1 MSYFDIDIPLTNQYF
16 YSNSTSND
24 VTFTVNQTNPAN
36 HTRIMIGTTSNIN
49 TPATLII
56 NSNNVYV
63 TDTLTVPYVTSCN
76 VVASNITTSN
86 ISAST
91 YCNLPI
97 DSTLAIPYVNASTSS
112 VPSCG
117 NLSNVYNSLAN
128 KVSSQWTTSNNYGVY
143 ISSNVGI
150 GTTTPSAQYNLDV
163 SSNMRVSYLT
173 ASNVSACNIYLNGN
187 IYLGAQGSTTP
198 FTGQQGITG
207 PTGLTGSTGPQ
218 GPQGIIGLTGPQG
231 PQGIIG
237 LTGPQGNTGST
248 GPQGNTGSTGPQGPQ
263 GDTGSQGTQGNT
275 GATGTF
281 NPGSSITC
289 AGVIN
294 SSIYYCCIP
303 DIGSTL
309 NANRY
314 LYFNQNVSNAIY
326 KPSTTNSSSYFK
338 DSGYSWKPP
347 VAGIWSIIAYFGVS
361 GACQEYILK
370 NAPLDSAPTTY
381 SVNDNVDAPST
392 LALSTDTINLTGW
405 GPCTLNTVAYLDT
418 SESVQIY
425 FSVNVSLPGQSAY
438 FRAALIQQSS

>member
-1 MSYFDIDIPLTNQYF
+1 MASVNPNISVVITENLAGVQSSNIAIMNSSITELSVAGDVRLTGKVYANGTVMAADWAVTDAT
-16 YSNSTSND
+16 SNS
-24 VTFTVNQTNPAN
+24 F
-36 HTRIMIGTTSNIN
+36 IK
-49 TPATLII
+49 
-56 NSNNVYV
+56 
-63 TDTLTVPYVTSCN
+63 
-76 VVASNITTSN
+76 
-86 ISAST
+86 
-91 YCNLPI
+91 
-97 DSTLAIPYVNASTSS
+97 
-112 VPSCG
+112 
-117 NLSNVYNSLAN
+117 N
-128 KVSSQWTTSNNYGVY
+128 K
-143 ISSNVGI
+143 
-150 GTTTPSAQYNLDV
+150 PSAG
-163 SSNMRVSYLT
+163 M
-173 ASNVSACNIYLNGN
+173 
-187 IYLGAQGSTTP
+187 
-198 FTGQQGITG
+198 G
-207 PTGLTGSTGPQ
+207 PTGPAGVAGAAGSGSTGAMGPTGVAGATGPAGSTGSGSTGAAGSTGPAGATGAV
-218 GPQGIIGLTGPQG
+218 GPTGVVGATGATGAVG
-231 PQGIIG
+231 P
-237 LTGPQGNTGST
+237 TGVVGATGATGATGSVGPAGVVGST
-248 GPQGNTGSTGPQGPQ
+248 GALGPTGSVGVTGLMGP
-263 GDTGSQGTQGNT
+263 TGVAGVP
-275 GATGTF
+275 GTF

-361 GACQEYILK
+361 GACQAYILK